1 MSNINTLSFPG
12 FGIDEFKVN
21 EVAFTIFGVSVYW
34 YGLIIV
40 CGMVLAALY
49 VLHHWKKEGWDTDS
63 FLDVAIAL
71 LLCGVLGARL
81 YYVVFKFDTFLV
93 TSGSFFENL
102 WDTFLNII
110 NVRDGGLA
118 IYGGLICGS
127 LAAYLV
133 IRKKKISVG
142 KFFDMTAPAVAL
154 AQAMGRWGNFI
165 NAEAYGAETTLPWRM
180 GIRHGSG
187 WHYYHP
193 TFLYESLWNLIGFVI
208 LNVLY
213 KRKKYDGQVVYFY
226 VAWYGLGRMFIEGLR
241 TDSLMLGSIRVSQ
254 LLAALLFV
262 AATTLMIVIHI
273 RKKKADE
280 KNFDSIFAQIDSGEY
295 GKQESMRADENMESE
310 DEQRPEE
317 EKEENG
323 SDSN

>member
-1 MSNINTLSFPG
+1 MSTINTLSFPG

-40 CGMVLAALY
+40 CGMILAVLY
-49 VLHHWKKEGWDTDS
+49 VLRHWKKEGWDTDS

-102 WDTFLNII
+102 LDTFLNII
-110 NVRDGGLA
+110 NFRDGGLA

-180 GIRHGSG
+180 GIHHGYG
-187 WHYYHP
+187 WRYYHP
-193 TFLYESLWNLIGFVI
+193 TFLYESLWNVIGFVI
-208 LNVLY
+208 LNALY

-226 VAWYGLGRMFIEGLR
+226 IAWYGLGRMLIEGLR

-254 LLAALLFV
+254 LLAALLLV
-262 AATTLMIVIHI
+262 AATALMIFVHV
-273 RKKKADE
+273 RKKRTAEE
-280 KNFDSIFAQIDSGEY
+280 KFDSIFAQIDSGEY
-295 GKQESMRADENMESE
+295 GKQPSSDAEVCTESE
-310 DEQRPEE
+310 EE
-317 EKEENG
+317 TKQEEDKNDG